1 MAGFLYSIWD
11 RNNLQRYII
20 IEKLPVEQLE
30 ALENSHSVTMNPEF
44 WGKDTLCQIGL
55 QRVKDKPEEVWSP
68 KGIRM
73 FLSQDLP
80 LIKFQEESQA

>member
-1 MAGFLYSIWD
+1 M
-11 RNNLQRYII
+11 

-30 ALENSHSVTMNPEF
+30 APENSHFVTMNPEL
-44 WGKDTLCQIGL
+44 WGKDTPNQIGL
-55 QRVKDKPEEVWSP
+55 QWVKDKPEKVWSP
-68 KGIRM
+68 KGIKM